1 MEAVDGAQ
9 DRLHAGQQGPNSVAE
24 YRAIGAAIEQQDTG
38 LGFQPLD
45 GIGHGRLGP
54 TQGAGRRREA
64 AGLDHGEEHAQL
76 LDGRI

>member
-1 MEAVDGAQ
+1 MEAVHSTQ
-9 DRLHAGQQGPNSVAE
+9 DRLHAGQQGPTGVTE
-24 YRAIGAAIEQQDTG
+24 HRAVGAAIEQLDTG

-45 GIGHGRLGP
+45 GIGHGRLGS